1 MIVTT
6 TRGAGRLRT
15 QRVPRSVQ
23 IRAPGRGQAIPP
35 HAILRA
41 VGRASGLILLEGGP
55 RLFGDFFAHRILDE
69 QFLMLAPQL
78 AGATP
83 RPRGPGSSPVG
94 HSPRAIR
101 DRDGSSTSAARS
113 ATCSSAMRSGERRP
127 RRPAAADPPRDDS
140 LGRRS

>member
-6 TRGAGRLRT
+6 TRGARRLRT

-55 RLFGDFFAHRILDE
+55 RLFGDFFAQRILDE
-69 QFLMLAPQL
+69 QFLTLAPQFSGRDTPSARPGL
-78 AGATP
+78 ATGRTFAPRDPRWGPLVDLRRAGAT
-83 RPRGPGSSPVG
+83 S
-94 HSPRAIR
+94 
-101 DRDGSSTSAARS
+101 
-113 ATCSSAMRSGERRP
+113 SSAMRSGERRP
-127 RRPAAADPPRDDS
+127 GSPAAADRARDES